1 LYSVGQSAGGNLA
14 AAVALKLRDD
24 KFQPVIKM
32 QVLANPI
39 TQGLDFMLPSMMQ
52 NEDAPMLKR
61 KDMARCVSMYLLGS
75 DDRLKAFQNNEHVSP
90 AVKQMKVPYI
100 DVSQLPSKYLV
111 GYERPSVE
119 TGNEMMWNELKHKL
133 LNPYFSPLIAQHLDG
148 LPLTYL
154 FTAEHDALRDDGFLY
169 AYRLRESGVKLKH
182 VHSEISIH
190 ACLTFLRTLP
200 EVDEIFRGITK
211 FIADNL

>member
-1 LYSVGQSAGGNLA
+1 LA

-119 TGNEMMWNELKHKL
+119 TGNETMWNELKHKL
-133 LNPYFSPLIAQHLDG
+133 LNPYFSPLIAQHLNG

-154 FTAEHDALRDDGFLY
+154 FTAEHDPLRDEGILY
-169 AYRLRESGVKLKH
+169 ANRLRNSGIKVEYA
-182 VHSEISIH
+182 HSEIGLHGIWALHNMISE
-190 ACLTFLRTLP
+190 ADEMFQ
-200 EVDEIFRGITK
+200 EVLK
-211 FIADNL
+211 FMSDNL